1 MSPLRTAAI
10 RSELIRSIGRGRFRR
25 VFSRA
30 PLPANAA
37 KTIELIDAFRS
48 PMPGCV
54 TDARRRPAML
64 PRLARVS
71 DIRSTDAATFATFL
85 MHDERP
91 EKGLV
96 DRRPAAKGSTASC
109 CWVSETPAAAER
121 PDLLELL
128 SRLLS
133 ATVERRSLLVAQ
145 DVLRPDIAD

>member
-1 MSPLRTAAI
+1 MQHSNLAVPNY
-10 RSELIRSIGRGRFRR
+10 
-25 VFSRA
+25 
-30 PLPANAA
+30 LPMM
-37 KTIELIDAFRS
+37 T
-48 PMPGCV
+48 PGGGPRPGGGMMGKGGDLCG
-54 TDARRRPAML
+54 RPAML

-145 DVLRPDIAD
+145 DVLRPDIAA

>member
-1 MSPLRTAAI
+1 MAA
-10 RSELIRSIGRGRFRR
+10 RFRR

-54 TDARRRPAML
+54 TDARRRRCCRDWPAC
-64 PRLARVS
+64 PTSGRPTR
-71 DIRSTDAATFATFL
+71 DAFATFL

-91 EKGLV
+91 ENRVGLV
-96 DRRPAAKGSTASC
+96 DRRPASC
-109 CWVSETPAAAER
+109 CWVSETPAERSDVDR
-121 PDLLELL
+121 PDVLPA
-128 SRLLS
+128 RPLS
-133 ATVERRSLLVAQ
+133 ATVERRSLSVAQ